1 VRFSRRRPDG
11 PDDLDL
17 DRHTAERLLDG
28 SLTPDDAPPGYG
40 PVAAVLAAASAASGS
55 AELAGED
62 DARARYAATSA
73 AAAPAAPARPSRAVV
88 AVVAVTLVLGGTAS
102 AAAVGRLPGPAQ
114 DAVAD
119 ALDGVGVSIPRG
131 DGNGTAVGGAGGE
144 NRGPNP
150 TGPAAHGL
158 CTAYAADQGGE
169 NDARL
174 DSVAFQALLAIVG
187 ESEIVDFCER
197 ADPGPA
203 VPPGQGG
210 TPPGQVDNPG
220 QGGTPPGQGGT
231 PPGQGGTPPGQ
242 GGTPPGQLDN
252 PGQGGTPPGQ
262 GGTPAGQGGSPPGQV
277 DNPGDGRGNP
287 NGNGNGGGN
296 GNGNGGGNGPSLDVP
311 GLVGGLPDALGIAGL
326 SP

>member
-1 VRFSRRRPDG
+1 MRFSRRRPDG

-17 DRHTAERLLDG
+17 DRDTAERLLDG
-28 SLTPDDAPPGYG
+28 SLSPDDAPPGYG
-40 PVAAVLAAASAASGS
+40 PVAAVLAAASAAPGS

-73 AAAPAAPARPSRAVV
+73 AAAAAAPARPSRAVV

-119 ALDGVGVSIPRG
+119 ALDGVGVSIPKG
-131 DGNGTAVGGAGGE
+131 DGNGTTVGGAGGE

-158 CTAYAADQGGE
+158 CTAYAAGQGSESG
-169 NDARL
+169 ARL
-174 DSVAFQALLAIVG
+174 DSVALQALLAIVG

-203 VPPGQGG
+203 V
-210 TPPGQVDNPG
+210 
-220 QGGTPPGQGGT
+220 PPGQGGT

-262 GGTPAGQGGSPPGQV
+262 GGTPPGQSGTPPGQV